1 MLKGRARW
9 LKKVPTSK
17 APTAEDLRR
26 KEERQ
31 AAREVAK
38 AAAAAAAAEQQAA
51 AAAVKSVLPPES
63 LSVSMIQRRVAELAA
78 SRRAKDLRSQL
89 RELEGIARLAT
100 QFGPRV
106 EVPVIMYVV
115 SAQFGLQ
122 RTLDDVMDTPVWR
135 SCAAYLERIASVL
148 DDGYKITQEH
158 IDASDIILTKRKDI
172 DAVNEKLKN
181 PETGEEETPDERAE
195 RERLAKEATMTEEEL
210 KEIPVVGSVS
220 LYLSQLEEEYVKSLQ
235 RLSHQTVAYHER
247 VRDERR
253 LVKLLERYQAHF
265 QNMDDNEAAAKLALL
280 RIEHLYYRHDVIAAE
295 RMAVAD
301 LYFAFGRAELWHP
314 ACRPDGTEAKP
325 TETDW
330 TVVHPGAALG
340 SPTLETATEQKSSET
355 DIAGL
360 CRFVYKHGPPK
371 GCNRAVICQVFH
383 HALHDRFVQARDLL
397 LMSHL
402 QETIYDQDIS
412 TMVLF
417 NRMMVTLGMSAFR
430 LGRIHDAHQCLYDI
444 CSGRVRELLAQGMN
458 TSRFSDKSAEQEK
471 AEKRRL
477 VPNHQHIDLDMLEA
491 CHLISAMLLEVPNL
505 AGSAERENGHR
516 RHRVISR
523 TFRKYYDQHNHQAFT
538 GPPEQT
544 RDYVMQASKALM
556 QGDWKTCSKLIMD
569 MDVWSTVPGENAAEK
584 IGDMLTKKIK
594 LEGLRTYLFAFSSQY
609 DSLSLSQLCGMFE
622 MTKNEVHCVV
632 SKMMINREFYAS
644 WDQPTETIVLRK
656 VRYCSGPFLCLSHIL
671 FSLARLS
678 LHLSNLQR

>member
-1 MLKGRARW
+1 M
-9 LKKVPTSK
+9 
-17 APTAEDLRR
+17 
-26 KEERQ
+26 
-31 AAREVAK
+31 
-38 AAAAAAAAEQQAA
+38 AAAAAAAEQQAA
-51 AAAVKSVLPPES
+51 AAAVKSVLPLES
-63 LSVSMIQRRVAELAA
+63 LSVSVIRRRVAELAA
-78 SRRAKDLRSQL
+78 SRRAKDLRAHL
-89 RELEGIARLAT
+89 RELEGIARLSV

-106 EVPVIMYVV
+106 EIPVWMYVI

-122 RTLDDVMDTPVWR
+122 RTLDDVMDASTWK

-148 DDGYKITQEH
+148 DEGYNVTQEQV
-158 IDASDIILTKRKDI
+158 DASDILLVKRKDV
-172 DAVNEKLKN
+172 DVNAEKLKH
-181 PETGEEETPDERAE
+181 PETGEPETPDERDE
-195 RERLAKEATMTEEEL
+195 RVRLEKEAAMTEEEL
-210 KEIPVVGSVS
+210 KDIPVVGS
-220 LYLSQLEEEYVKSLQ
+220 LALHLSRLEEEYVKSLQ
-235 RLSHQTVAYHER
+235 RLPHHTVAYHDR

-253 LVKLLERYQAHF
+253 LVQLLERYQTHF
-265 QNMDDNEAAAKLALL
+265 EKKGDMEAAAKLALH
-280 RIEHLYYRHDVIAAE
+280 RIEHMYYRHDIVAAE
-295 RMAVAD
+295 RDAIAD
-301 LYFAFGRAELWHP
+301 LYATYGTSEMWHP
-314 ACRPDGTEAKP
+314 ACQTMTNSQVKD
-325 TETDW
+325 DW
-330 TVVHPGAALG
+330 SVVHPGAAMG
-340 SPTLETATEQKSSET
+340 TPKIDTPDTKQCSQAT
-355 DIAGL
+355 IAAL
-360 CRFVYKHGPPK
+360 CKFVYKHGTPK
-371 GCNRAVICQVFH
+371 ACNRAVICQVFH
-383 HALHDRFVQARDLL
+383 HALHDRFVVARDLL

-402 QETIYDQDIS
+402 QESIYDEEVS

-430 LGRIHDAHQCLYDI
+430 LGRINDAHQCLYDI

-505 AGSAERENGHR
+505 AGSVDGDAGGR

-556 QGDWKTCSKLIMD
+556 QGDWKTCVKLVMD
-569 MDVWSTVPGENAAEK
+569 MDVWSAVPGEDAEDK
-584 IGDMLTKKIK
+584 IGEMLEKKIK

-609 DSLSLSQLCGMFE
+609 DSLSLSQLCSMFD

-656 VRYCSGPFLCLSHIL
+656 VRAARTTLTASISLDRFPGGANPSPNRSAELCGQG
-671 FSLARLS
+671 
-678 LHLSNLQR
+678 LHFVGVQRAIA